1 MAARS
6 QAQKNADA
14 RSALQMRLSGD
25 PRELATLRAEVGEL
39 AAQHGLS
46 ERSADVVLALE
57 ELVANA
63 QQHGAPPVD
72 VAIWADG
79 RLMIEVS
86 DGGSGLGRMAVPDRP
101 PRSDQDHGRGLWIVS
116 QLADHIDVRCSA
128 EGTTVRIELTSE
140 PVIGA

>member
-1 MAARS
+1 MTARS
-6 QAQKNADA
+6 QARKIAGA
-14 RSALQMRLSGD
+14 KSALQMRLSGD

-39 AAQHGLS
+39 AAAHGLS
-46 ERSADVVLALE
+46 ERSADVILALE

-72 VAIWADG
+72 VAIWANG
-79 RLMIEVS
+79 RLTIEVS
-86 DGGSGLGRMAVPDRP
+86 DTGSGLGRMAVPDRP

-116 QLADHIDVRCSA
+116 QLADRMDVRCSA

-140 PVIGA
+140 PMIGA

>member
-6 QAQKNADA
+6 HAQKIAGA

-39 AAQHGLS
+39 AAAHGLS
-46 ERSADVVLALE
+46 ERSADVTLALE

-72 VAIWADG
+72 VTIWADR
-79 RLMIEVS
+79 RLVIEVS
-86 DGGSGLGRMAVPDRP
+86 DGGSGLGRLAVPDRP
-101 PRSDQDHGRGLWIVS
+101 PRSDQDHGRGLWLVS
-116 QLADHIDVRCSA
+116 QLVDRVDVQCSA